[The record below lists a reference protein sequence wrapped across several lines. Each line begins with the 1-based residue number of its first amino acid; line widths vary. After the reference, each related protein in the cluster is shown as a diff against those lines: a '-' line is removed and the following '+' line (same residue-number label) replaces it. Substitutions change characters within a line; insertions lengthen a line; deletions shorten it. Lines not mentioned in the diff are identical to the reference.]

1 MATAIAPAPNAAPL
15 DDYLSEVVRTLKDAV
30 NQGTRHLQDDDPS
43 ATDHAIKDCEEM
55 LDVIMEGNV
64 KEWVGE

>member
-30 NQGTRHLQDDDPS
+30 NQGTRHVQDDPS
-43 ATDHAIKDCEEM
+43 ATDHAIKDCEEI
-55 LDVIMEGNV
+55 LDVIMAGDV
-64 KEWVGE
+64 KEWIGGE